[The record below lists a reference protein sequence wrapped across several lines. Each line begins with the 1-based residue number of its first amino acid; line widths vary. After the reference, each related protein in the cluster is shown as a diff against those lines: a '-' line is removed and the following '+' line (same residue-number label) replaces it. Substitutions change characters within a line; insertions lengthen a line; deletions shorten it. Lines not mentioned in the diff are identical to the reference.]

1 MTVNRL
7 LLLLAALAAVCAA
20 AAVPVAM
27 PVPADLETDGSL
39 APAAGFELDPSL
51 LQQTGA
57 ALATQHSQLMADT
70 DVFGLYR
77 DGPPSGSAPAA
88 AGGLGPVSSAPVAG
102 GLQKGLAPSLLLN
115 GRMLAPFPEPFA
127 DDMLKL
133 PPVEGI
139 TEARGD
145 KKVKAATEEG
155 QTPEQDA
162 GGATSQTDGLS
173 QQLEAAEPAPS
184 ARPETLATGPESL
197 SDVSPGQTTETQ
209 NSHTARNSQPARLQE
224 AVSAEET
231 VVPRRRQ
238 TRVASQPQPLQFP
251 DTHIFC
257 LLPEPGRHR
266 GARPAHGKDEQSDP
280 AQASPPAVE
289 SGEKHAPSPT
299 AHKDA
304 TAGSPVVP
312 AQRRVEPV
320 PSGADNSPLPPPLLP
335 LDPDQQRPLFFQPQL
350 GQNFGP
356 SQQTEPED
364 RSSVF
369 DQFWNQLGA
378 DIPDQPTFDTVPD
391 IDPDLQLD
399 PSTFGQM
406 PGQDQSAD
414 GAAQGPQERIAS
426 PTFFAPYPRQSR
438 YPQRST
444 GYYNTPSRSPVAP
457 GRWGTSGGWPAGS
470 AWSHG
475 GRSGRTHRTAYPAP
489 WRGPGRGPTGASG
502 WPWPALATESRGR
515 PRQVPSSGVYLVQ
528 QSGQW
533 PRPAGYPL
541 YSQWYRPAVVP
552 LPGGGS
558 GGGGWWSAG
567 RFVRPATAMATSEES
582 AGAGS
587 PPLSADW
594 PWPAV
599 SMLGGRD
606 ALVVTGMGRS
616 SGAMARAG
624 GQHGWPPVAMAT
636 AGGSRTGGG
645 YSRAS
650 TGGFDLIFEDGMF
663 HTGPMALS
671 RSPEEYVPPPKKPTK
686 PSSGS
691 GDTATEDE
699 LEGVDTPAE
708 SGSEAEEGA
717 VEGSGAEEE

>member
-1 MTVNRL
+1 MKL
-7 LLLLAALAAVCAA
+7 DIAV
-20 AAVPVAM
+20 

-77 DGPPSGSAPAA
+77 DGPPSGSAPAR
-88 AGGLGPVSSAPVAG
+88 GG
-102 GLQKGLAPSLLLN
+102 
-115 GRMLAPFPEPFA
+115 
-127 DDMLKL
+127 
-133 PPVEGI
+133 
-139 TEARGD
+139 
-145 KKVKAATEEG
+145 
-155 QTPEQDA
+155 
-162 GGATSQTDGLS
+162 
-173 QQLEAAEPAPS
+173 
-184 ARPETLATGPESL
+184 
-197 SDVSPGQTTETQ
+197 
-209 NSHTARNSQPARLQE
+209 
-224 AVSAEET
+224 
-231 VVPRRRQ
+231 
-238 TRVASQPQPLQFP
+238 
-251 DTHIFC
+251 
-257 LLPEPGRHR
+257 
-266 GARPAHGKDEQSDP
+266 
-280 AQASPPAVE
+280 
-289 SGEKHAPSPT
+289 
-299 AHKDA
+299 
-304 TAGSPVVP
+304 
-312 AQRRVEPV
+312 
-320 PSGADNSPLPPPLLP
+320 
-335 LDPDQQRPLFFQPQL
+335 DPDQQRPLFFQPQL
-350 GQNFGP
+350 DQNFSP

-378 DIPDQPTFDTVPD
+378 DIPDQPTFNTEPDTV
-391 IDPDLQLD
+391 PDLQLD

-406 PGQDQSAD
+406 PDQDQSAD

-457 GRWGTSGGWPAGS
+457 GRWGTSGGWS
-470 AWSHG
+470 ANSASWPHG

-552 LPGGGS
+552 LPGGGA

-606 ALVVTGMGRS
+606 ALVVTGLGRS

-671 RSPEEYVPPPKKPTK
+671 RSPEEYVPPPKKPKK
-686 PSSGS
+686 PSSKS
-691 GDTATEDE
+691 GEAATEDE
-699 LEGVDTPAE
+699 LEDVDTPAE

-717 VEGSGAEEE
+717 FEGSGAEEE